1 MPAKSEWE
9 HLVVGRGAADQLAGV
24 ISQIVS
30 SKIMLELKPYG
41 ALKNVIIR
49 FILLTFSIVMVLLFF
64 LSFTRIFRFKRE

>member
-1 MPAKSEWE
+1 MPAKSEWQ

-49 FILLTFSIVMVLLFF
+49 FILLTFSIVIVFFYFLFYF
-64 LSFTRIFRFKRE
+64 IF